1 MKKKNYDFAIM
12 RFLTNR
18 VVSTKNLSIS
28 LKIHKDDNQFL
39 LLYVP
44 ELS

>member
-1 MKKKNYDFAIM
+1 M

-18 VVSTKNLSIS
+18 IVSTKKNLSIS
-28 LKIHKDDNQFL
+28 LKIHKDDIKFL